1 MSGLNGIK
9 VETGQDK
16 VVNTIPA
23 LRVNMNNVELA
34 SNQTAPKSRIEIPE
48 RNKPTENT
56 DSDSG
61 EDFKFL
67 ENGKKSKI
75 VPLAEKDNNLD
86 SESERSNRS
95 ARSKNSQSFPNAQD
109 NYTPRY
115 NSRASDDGKNG
126 EHRSF
131 SSPTPNNDDLKEI
144 SFDSSRSF
152 QRKITATLTPN
163 ELRKQKTNYLYQYE
177 KHNKDFKYSNRK
189 YTIHDDVDE
198 IRDAVENVKRKKQ
211 TEEGIEFWKK
221 MMMLLVACITMLNST
236 FNPMDIDLET
246 WKTNMNYDLNI
257 GKYDDPF
264 EALVDK
270 YSGNSAYGPELRIL
284 GLMGMNLVI
293 TVMAQRENKNKLA
306 DIALEKEK
314 MKREMRE
321 EIYRENA
328 ALYAANRAKQ
338 EPLNDRPV
346 YIPASAPRTQVPIP
360 SQQMKGPSDFDEMQQ
375 QLADVNS
382 DCNSS
387 EFPGDQE
394 SMMSLRSEHAPKIE
408 IRDTVD
414 EMTLEKTIL
423 TIEPKKI
430 KEPKRRGRPPKS
442 VFQNDVKVISV

>member
-1 MSGLNGIK
+1 
-9 VETGQDK
+9 
-16 VVNTIPA
+16 
-23 LRVNMNNVELA
+23 
-34 SNQTAPKSRIEIPE
+34 
-48 RNKPTENT
+48 
-56 DSDSG
+56 
-61 EDFKFL
+61 
-67 ENGKKSKI
+67 
-75 VPLAEKDNNLD
+75 
-86 SESERSNRS
+86 
-95 ARSKNSQSFPNAQD
+95 
-109 NYTPRY
+109 
-115 NSRASDDGKNG
+115 
-126 EHRSF
+126 
-131 SSPTPNNDDLKEI
+131 
-144 SFDSSRSF
+144 
-152 QRKITATLTPN
+152 
-163 ELRKQKTNYLYQYE
+163 
-177 KHNKDFKYSNRK
+177 
-189 YTIHDDVDE
+189 
-198 IRDAVENVKRKKQ
+198 
-211 TEEGIEFWKK
+211 
-221 MMMLLVACITMLNST
+221 
-236 FNPMDIDLET
+236 
-246 WKTNMNYDLNI
+246 MNYDLNI